1 VLHSHLGDRDAAE
14 KGSFMKSQSM
24 LVARLMA
31 ATCFAAVA
39 FSPAAA
45 VDLGTL
51 GGAGAQK
58 ISLANH
64 FENPLFPYAPG
75 ALIPELCTSES
86 CHEFVVT
93 IGSVLA
99 QDVAIA
105 IGWIGED
112 QQSDLY
118 VYGPDDD
125 SHLAASSTGIASQG
139 QSLVLRAPAAGAYRI
154 VVAGARISAMDYSGV
169 VQVQDPVPQAP
180 PIVDLL
186 PALITPPPRDFHVAG
201 LPLVPSTP
209 LGFVIRSDSPNRRQQ
224 PREADR
230 RWL

>member
-1 VLHSHLGDRDAAE
+1 
-14 KGSFMKSQSM
+14 MKSQWIAM
-24 LVARLMA
+24 ARLVAAM
-31 ATCFAAVA
+31 CFATVA
-39 FSPAAA
+39 STPAAA

-51 GGAGAQK
+51 GGGGAQK
-58 ISLANH
+58 ISFANH

-75 ALIPELCTSES
+75 ALIPELCSADT
-86 CHEFVVT
+86 CHEYGVT

-99 QDVAIA
+99 EDVAIA

-139 QSLVLRAPAAGAYRI
+139 QSVVLRAPAAGAYRI

-169 VQVQDPVPQAP
+169 PKFRLRCRRLRRSWICFPRSSLRRHG
-180 PIVDLL
+180 IFT
-186 PALITPPPRDFHVAG
+186 TPGCHSCLR
-201 LPLVPSTP
+201 L
-209 LGFVIRSDSPNRRQQ
+209 RSVS
-224 PREADR
+224 
-230 RWL
+230 